1 MTEILTR
8 IKRFRRAG
16 LGLFLHYGIYS
27 VIGRGEWA
35 RKLCPIGEDE
45 YEAAIGRFTCARLD
59 FDAICKNAFEN
70 GFRYVV
76 FTARHHDG
84 FSLYDTEGIS
94 EYSSLNYGPR
104 RDLVGEF
111 VGACKKYGLLPI
123 VYHTTVDW
131 HHPLYQNDFEGYLG
145 YLRDSVKR
153 LCESYPDIGGFWFD
167 GTWERNDDW
176 QEDLLYQTIRSRL
189 PEAIIINNTGLNE
202 LGRTGNPEIDSVTF
216 ERGKPKK
223 IDSPNKI
230 LAGEM
235 CDVVNT
241 HWGIASGDIDYK
253 SARYLIESMIDCRR
267 YNCNYLLNVPLE
279 SDGSFSHINL
289 GLLEQIGARNRTY
302 PFAMRALCYHDE
314 GKDFFIELD
323 GEIYLVVFGLGVN
336 GDENV
341 IKKNGRGKTLT
352 FERFPVRVK
361 EIRYEDN
368 KKELPF
374 SYEGNRLTI
383 FAENFDYGSN
393 MIVRIAKVKTE

>member
-1 MTEILTR
+1 M
-8 IKRFRRAG
+8 
-16 LGLFLHYGIYS
+16 
-27 VIGRGEWA
+27 
-35 RKLCPIGEDE
+35 
-45 YEAAIGRFTCARLD
+45 
-59 FDAICKNAFEN
+59 
-70 GFRYVV
+70 
-76 FTARHHDG
+76 
-84 FSLYDTEGIS
+84 
-94 EYSSLNYGPR
+94 
-104 RDLVGEF
+104 
-111 VGACKKYGLLPI
+111 
-123 VYHTTVDW
+123 
-131 HHPLYQNDFEGYLG
+131 
-145 YLRDSVKR
+145 
-153 LCESYPDIGGFWFD
+153 
-167 GTWERNDDW
+167 
-176 QEDLLYQTIRSRL
+176 
-189 PEAIIINNTGLNE
+189 NE

-235 CDVVNT
+235 CDVVNS

-279 SDGSFSHINL
+279 GDGSFSHINL
-289 GLLEQIGARNRTY
+289 GLLEQIGAWNRTY